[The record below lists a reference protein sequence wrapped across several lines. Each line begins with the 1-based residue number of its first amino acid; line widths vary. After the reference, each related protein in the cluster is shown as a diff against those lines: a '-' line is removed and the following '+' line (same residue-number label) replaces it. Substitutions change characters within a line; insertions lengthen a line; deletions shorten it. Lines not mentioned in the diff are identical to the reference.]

1 MHHNYFEYLQQKITV
16 LPGIGESL
24 AKYLKK
30 LLNNDRL
37 FDLCLH
43 LPSRVEPIAQ
53 NIDFHLPSK
62 QLAILSGVVQTYQM
76 PQNSKQPHK
85 IICQNQNYYFS
96 LVFFKIFPSQLQTMK
111 IGQEIAVL
119 GYVNKNFSGFEI
131 SHPIKVLPIK
141 QMKFLPKIHLTY
153 PLSSGIANQLIVN
166 KIQQILAKL
175 PIDAIEWVLPQIK
188 QQNNWQGFYASLK
201 SLHQPIAQTQIENPY
216 WPARRRLAFDEL
228 LAWQLAT
235 LLIKQ
240 KLVVASKN
248 IVCQNNQLVNNFI
261 TSLPFSLTPS
271 QQEVSQEISADIL
284 ASKPMFRLLQGD
296 VGSGKTVVAII
307 ACLQAISCQKQAVVL
322 APTTILALQHFK
334 YFSQLL
340 QKFNIKIGLLISD
353 LKKSAKQ
360 KLLQQLKNQE
370 INLVIGTHA
379 LLEPDVAFANLGL
392 AIIDEQH
399 RFGVLQRLTLAQ
411 KGNNID
417 LLLMSATPI
426 PRSLMMAMYGDTAV
440 SIIKQK
446 PIQRKKITTL
456 LISSKK
462 IDELSKSLLKFLDKP
477 EKVYWI
483 CPAIEEKEDQEELGK
498 NNHTNLTSVQTRYN
512 ELSKIISSKHLAVLH
527 GKLKDSEKDAIMLD
541 FADVNS
547 EKKILIATTVIEVGI
562 DVGSATTIIIENAEN
577 FGLAQLHQ
585 LRGRVG
591 RSDLASFCILLYSQN
606 SPKQRLEILK
616 QSDDGF
622 FIAEQDLKLRGSG
635 EIIGTKQ
642 SGFPEFKIA
651 NLAIDYDLLAICHK
665 QATQILASNNNEMW
679 QVYQQLMAIFNYQN
693 CLDYCRG

>member
-1 MHHNYFEYLQQKITV
+1 
-16 LPGIGESL
+16 
-24 AKYLKK
+24 
-30 LLNNDRL
+30 
-37 FDLCLH
+37 
-43 LPSRVEPIAQ
+43 
-53 NIDFHLPSK
+53 
-62 QLAILSGVVQTYQM
+62 
-76 PQNSKQPHK
+76 
-85 IICQNQNYYFS
+85 
-96 LVFFKIFPSQLQTMK
+96 MK

-131 SHPIKVLPIK
+131 LHPIRVVPIQ

-153 PLSSGIANQLIVN
+153 PLSAGIANQLVIN
-166 KIQQILAKL
+166 KIQQILAKM
-175 PIDAIEWVLPQIK
+175 PIDAVEWISPQIK
-188 QQNNWQGFYASLK
+188 QQNNWQGFYASIK
-201 SLHQPIAQTQIENPY
+201 SLHQAVAQTQIENPY

-235 LLIKQ
+235 LMIKQ

-248 IVCQNNQLVNNFI
+248 IICHNHHLINNFI
-261 TSLPFSLTPS
+261 TSLPFSLTLS
-271 QQEVSQEISADIL
+271 QQQVSQEISADIL
-284 ASKPMFRLLQGD
+284 SNKPMFRILQGD

-307 ACLQAISCQKQAVVL
+307 ACLQAISCQKQVAVLV
-322 APTTILALQHFK
+322 PTTILALQHFK

-353 LKKSAKQ
+353 LKKTNKQ
-360 KLLQQLKNQE
+360 KLLKQLKNQE
-370 INLVIGTHA
+370 LDLIIGTHA
-379 LLEPDVAFANLGL
+379 LLEPEVEFANLGL

-399 RFGVLQRLTLAQ
+399 RFGVVQRLTLTQ

-426 PRSLMMAMYGDTAV
+426 PRSLMMAIYGDTAI

-446 PIQRKKITTL
+446 PMQRKKITTL
-456 LISSKK
+456 LMSNNK
-462 IDELSKSLLKFLDKP
+462 IVELSQSLLKFLDKS
-477 EKVYWI
+477 EKIYWI
-483 CPAIEEKEDQEELGK
+483 CPAIEEKEITEKLY
-498 NNHTNLTSVQTRYN
+498 NNNINLTSVQTRYN
-512 ELSKIISSKHLAVLH
+512 ELSKIIPAKHLAVLH
-527 GKLKDSEKDAIMLD
+527 GKLKDQEKDAIMLE
-541 FADVNS
+541 FADINS

-562 DVGSATTIIIENAEN
+562 DISSATIIIIENAEN

-591 RSDLASFCILLYSQN
+591 RSDLPSFCILLHNNTQ
-606 SPKQRLEILK
+606 PKQRLQILK

-651 NLAIDYDLLAICHK
+651 NLTIDYDLLAICHK
-665 QATQILASNNNEMW
+665 QAKEILASNNNDMW
-679 QVYQQLMAIFNYQN
+679 QIYQQLMTLFNYQN

>member
-1 MHHNYFEYLQQKITV
+1 MHHNYFNYLQQKISI

-30 LLNNDRL
+30 LLNNDCL

-43 LPSRVEPIAQ
+43 LPSKVEPITQ
-53 NIDFHLPSK
+53 TIDFHLQSK
-62 QLAILSGVVQTYQM
+62 QLAVLSGVVQTHQE

-85 IICQNQNYYFS
+85 IVCQNQNYYFS

-131 SHPIKVLPIK
+131 LHPIKVVPLK
-141 QMKFLPKIHLTY
+141 QIKFLPKIHLTY
-153 PLSSGIANQLIVN
+153 PLSAGIANQLVIN
-166 KIQQILAKL
+166 KIQQILVKM
-175 PIDAIEWVLPQIK
+175 PIDAIEWISPQIK
-188 QQNNWQGFYASLK
+188 QQHNWQGFYASIK
-201 SLHQPIAQTQIENPY
+201 SLHQAVAQTQIENPY

-235 LLIKQ
+235 LMTKQ

-248 IVCQNNQLVNNFI
+248 IICHDHHLINNFI
-261 TSLPFSLTPS
+261 ASLPFSLTLS
-271 QQEVSQEISADIL
+271 QQQVSQEISADIL
-284 ASKPMFRLLQGD
+284 SNKPMFRLLQGD

-307 ACLQAISCQKQAVVL
+307 ACLQAISCQKQVAVLV
-322 APTTILALQHFK
+322 PTTILALQHFK

-340 QKFNIKIGLLISD
+340 QQFNIKIGLLISD
-353 LKKSAKQ
+353 LKKTAKQ
-360 KLLQQLKNQE
+360 KLLKQLKNQE
-370 INLVIGTHA
+370 LDLIIGTHA
-379 LLEPDVAFANLGL
+379 LLEPEVEFANLGL

-399 RFGVLQRLTLAQ
+399 RFGVTQRLTITQ

-426 PRSLMMAMYGDTAV
+426 PRSLMMAIYGDTAISV
-440 SIIKQK
+440 IQK
-446 PIQRKKITTL
+446 KPMQRKKITTL
-456 LISSKK
+456 LMSSKK
-462 IDELSKSLLKFLDKP
+462 ITELSQSLLKFLDKS

-483 CPAIEEKEDQEELGK
+483 CPAIEEKEITEEIFE
-498 NNHTNLTSVQTRYN
+498 NNNINLTSVQTRYN
-512 ELSKIISSKHLAVLH
+512 ELIKIIPAKHLAVLH
-527 GKLKDSEKDAIMLD
+527 GKLKDQEKDAVMLE
-541 FADVNS
+541 FADINS

-562 DVGSATTIIIENAEN
+562 DISSATTIIIENAEN

-591 RSDLASFCILLYSQN
+591 RSDLSSFCILLYNNTQ
-606 SPKQRLEILK
+606 PKQRLQILK

-665 QATQILASNNNEMW
+665 HATEILASNNNEMW
-679 QVYQQLMAIFNYQN
+679 QIYQQLMTIFNYQN

>member
-1 MHHNYFEYLQQKITV
+1 MHHDYFKYLQQKITV
-16 LPGIGESL
+16 LPGIAESL

-43 LPSRVEPIAQ
+43 LPSKAEPITQ
-53 NIDFHLPSK
+53 NINFHLQGK
-62 QLAILSGVVQTYQM
+62 QLAVLSGVVQTHQE

-96 LVFFKIFPSQLQTMK
+96 LIFFKIFPSQLQTMK

-131 SHPIKVLPIK
+131 LHPIRVVPIQ

-153 PLSSGIANQLIVN
+153 PLSAGIANQLVIN
-166 KIQQILAKL
+166 KIQQILAKM
-175 PIDAIEWVLPQIK
+175 PIDAVEWISPQIK
-188 QQNNWQGFYASLK
+188 QQNNWQGFYASIK
-201 SLHQPIAQTQIENPY
+201 SLHQAVAQTQIENPY

-235 LLIKQ
+235 LMIKQ

-248 IVCQNNQLVNNFI
+248 IICHNHHLINNFI
-261 TSLPFSLTPS
+261 TSLPFSLTLS
-271 QQEVSQEISADIL
+271 QQQVSQEISADIL
-284 ASKPMFRLLQGD
+284 SNKPMFRILQGD

-307 ACLQAISCQKQAVVL
+307 ACLQAISCQKQVAVLV
-322 APTTILALQHFK
+322 PTTILALQHFK

-353 LKKSAKQ
+353 LKKTNKQ
-360 KLLQQLKNQE
+360 KLLKQLKNQE
-370 INLVIGTHA
+370 LDLIIGTHA
-379 LLEPDVAFANLGL
+379 LLEPEVEFANLGL

-399 RFGVLQRLTLAQ
+399 RFGVVQRLTLTQ

-426 PRSLMMAMYGDTAV
+426 PRSLMMAIYGDTAI

-446 PIQRKKITTL
+446 PMQRKKITTL
-456 LISSKK
+456 LMSNNK
-462 IDELSKSLLKFLDKP
+462 IVELSQSLLKFLDKS
-477 EKVYWI
+477 EKIYWI
-483 CPAIEEKEDQEELGK
+483 CPAIEEKEITEKLY
-498 NNHTNLTSVQTRYN
+498 NNNINLTSVQTRYN
-512 ELSKIISSKHLAVLH
+512 ELSKIIPAKHLAVLH
-527 GKLKDSEKDAIMLD
+527 GKLKDQEKDAIMLE
-541 FADVNS
+541 FADINS

-562 DVGSATTIIIENAEN
+562 DISSATIIIIENAEN

-591 RSDLASFCILLYSQN
+591 RSDLPSFCILLHNNTQ
-606 SPKQRLEILK
+606 PKQRLQILK

-651 NLAIDYDLLAICHK
+651 NLTIDYDLLAICHK
-665 QATQILASNNNEMW
+665 QAKEILASNNNDMW
-679 QVYQQLMAIFNYQN
+679 QIYQQLMTLFNYQN

>member
-1 MHHNYFEYLQQKITV
+1 MHHDYFKYLQQKITV
-16 LPGIGESL
+16 LPGIAESL

-43 LPSRVEPIAQ
+43 LPSKAEPITQ
-53 NIDFHLPSK
+53 NINFHLQGK
-62 QLAILSGVVQTYQM
+62 QLAVLSGVVQTHQE

-96 LVFFKIFPSQLQTMK
+96 LIFFKIFPSQLQTMK

-131 SHPIKVLPIK
+131 LHPIRVVPIQ

-153 PLSSGIANQLIVN
+153 PLSAGIANQLVIN
-166 KIQQILAKL
+166 KIQQILAKM
-175 PIDAIEWVLPQIK
+175 PIDAVEWISPQIK
-188 QQNNWQGFYASLK
+188 QQNNWQGFYASIK
-201 SLHQPIAQTQIENPY
+201 SLHQAVAQTQIENPY

-235 LLIKQ
+235 LMIKQ

-248 IVCQNNQLVNNFI
+248 IICHNHHLINNFI
-261 TSLPFSLTPS
+261 TSLPFSLTLS
-271 QQEVSQEISADIL
+271 QQQVSQEISADIL
-284 ASKPMFRLLQGD
+284 SNKPMFRILQGD

-307 ACLQAISCQKQAVVL
+307 ACLQAISCQKQVAVLV
-322 APTTILALQHFK
+322 PTTILALQHFK

-353 LKKSAKQ
+353 LKKTNKQ
-360 KLLQQLKNQE
+360 KLLKQLKNQE
-370 INLVIGTHA
+370 LDLIIGTHA
-379 LLEPDVAFANLGL
+379 LLEPEVEFANLGL

-399 RFGVLQRLTLAQ
+399 RFGVVQRLTLTQ

-426 PRSLMMAMYGDTAV
+426 PRSLMMAIYGDTAI

-446 PIQRKKITTL
+446 PMQRKKITTL
-456 LISSKK
+456 LMSNNK
-462 IDELSKSLLKFLDKP
+462 IVELSQSLLKFLDKS
-477 EKVYWI
+477 EKIYWI
-483 CPAIEEKEDQEELGK
+483 CPAIEEKEITEKLY
-498 NNHTNLTSVQTRYN
+498 NNNINLTSVQTRYN
-512 ELSKIISSKHLAVLH
+512 ELSKIIPAKHLAVLH
-527 GKLKDSEKDAIMLD
+527 GKLKDQEKDAVMLE
-541 FADVNS
+541 FADINS

-562 DVGSATTIIIENAEN
+562 DISSATIIIIENAEN

-591 RSDLASFCILLYSQN
+591 RSDLPSFCILLHNNTQ
-606 SPKQRLEILK
+606 PKQRLQILK

-651 NLAIDYDLLAICHK
+651 NLTIDYDLLAICHK
-665 QATQILASNNNEMW
+665 QAKEILASNNNDMW
-679 QVYQQLMAIFNYQN
+679 QIYQQLMTLFNYQN

>member
-1 MHHNYFEYLQQKITV
+1 MHHNYFNYLQQKISI

-30 LLNNDRL
+30 LLNNDCL

-43 LPSRVEPIAQ
+43 LPSKVEPITQ
-53 NIDFHLPSK
+53 TIDFHLQSK
-62 QLAILSGVVQTYQM
+62 QLAVLSGVVQTHQE

-85 IICQNQNYYFS
+85 IVCQNQNYYFS

-131 SHPIKVLPIK
+131 LHPIKVVPLK
-141 QMKFLPKIHLTY
+141 QIKFLPKIHLTY
-153 PLSSGIANQLIVN
+153 PLSAGITNQLVIN
-166 KIQQILAKL
+166 KIQQILVKM
-175 PIDAIEWVLPQIK
+175 PIDAIEWISPQIK
-188 QQNNWQGFYASLK
+188 QQHNWQGFYASIK
-201 SLHQPIAQTQIENPY
+201 SLHQAVAQTQIENPY

-235 LLIKQ
+235 LMTKQ

-248 IVCQNNQLVNNFI
+248 IICHDHHLINNFI
-261 TSLPFSLTPS
+261 ASLPFSLTPS
-271 QQEVSQEISADIL
+271 QQQVSQEISADIL
-284 ASKPMFRLLQGD
+284 SNKPMFRLLQGD

-307 ACLQAISCQKQAVVL
+307 ACLQAISCQKQVAVLV
-322 APTTILALQHFK
+322 PTTILALQHFK

-340 QKFNIKIGLLISD
+340 QQFNIKIGLLISD
-353 LKKSAKQ
+353 LKKTAKQ
-360 KLLQQLKNQE
+360 KLLKQLKNQE
-370 INLVIGTHA
+370 LDLIIGTHA
-379 LLEPDVAFANLGL
+379 LLEPEVEFANLGL

-399 RFGVLQRLTLAQ
+399 RFGVTQRLTITQ

-426 PRSLMMAMYGDTAV
+426 PRSLMMAIYGDTAISV
-440 SIIKQK
+440 IQK
-446 PIQRKKITTL
+446 KPMQRKKITTL
-456 LISSKK
+456 LMSSKK
-462 IDELSKSLLKFLDKP
+462 ITELSQSLLKFLDKS

-483 CPAIEEKEDQEELGK
+483 CPAIEEKEITEEIFE
-498 NNHTNLTSVQTRYN
+498 NNNINLTSVQTRYN
-512 ELSKIISSKHLAVLH
+512 ELIKIIPAKHLAVLH
-527 GKLKDSEKDAIMLD
+527 GKLKDQEKDAVMLE
-541 FADVNS
+541 FADINS

-562 DVGSATTIIIENAEN
+562 DISSATTIIIENAEN

-591 RSDLASFCILLYSQN
+591 RSDLSSFCILLYNNTQ
-606 SPKQRLEILK
+606 PKQRLQILK

-665 QATQILASNNNEMW
+665 HATEILASNNNEMW
-679 QVYQQLMAIFNYQN
+679 QIYQQLMTIFNYQN

>member
-1 MHHNYFEYLQQKITV
+1 MHHNYFNYLQQKISI

-30 LLNNDRL
+30 LLNNDCL

-43 LPSRVEPIAQ
+43 LPSKVEPITQ
-53 NIDFHLPSK
+53 TIDFHLQSK
-62 QLAILSGVVQTYQM
+62 QLAVLSGVVQTHQE

-85 IICQNQNYYFS
+85 IVCQNQNYYFS

-131 SHPIKVLPIK
+131 LHPIKVVPLK
-141 QMKFLPKIHLTY
+141 QIKFLPKIHLTY
-153 PLSSGIANQLIVN
+153 PLSAGITNQLVIN
-166 KIQQILAKL
+166 KIQQILVKM
-175 PIDAIEWVLPQIK
+175 PIDAIEWISPQIK
-188 QQNNWQGFYASLK
+188 QQHNWQGFYASIK
-201 SLHQPIAQTQIENPY
+201 SLHQAVAQTQIENPY

-235 LLIKQ
+235 LMTKQ

-248 IVCQNNQLVNNFI
+248 IICHDHHLINNFI
-261 TSLPFSLTPS
+261 ASLPFSLTLS
-271 QQEVSQEISADIL
+271 QQQVSQEISADIL
-284 ASKPMFRLLQGD
+284 SNKPMFRLLQGD

-307 ACLQAISCQKQAVVL
+307 ACLQAISCQKQVAVLV
-322 APTTILALQHFK
+322 PTTILALQHFK

-340 QKFNIKIGLLISD
+340 QQFNIKIGLLISD
-353 LKKSAKQ
+353 LKKTAKQ
-360 KLLQQLKNQE
+360 KLLKQLKNQE
-370 INLVIGTHA
+370 LDLIIGTHA
-379 LLEPDVAFANLGL
+379 LLEPEVEFANLGL

-399 RFGVLQRLTLAQ
+399 RFGVTQRLTITQ

-426 PRSLMMAMYGDTAV
+426 PRSLMMAIYGDTAISV
-440 SIIKQK
+440 IQK
-446 PIQRKKITTL
+446 KPMQRKKITTL
-456 LISSKK
+456 LMSSKK
-462 IDELSKSLLKFLDKP
+462 ITELSQSLLKFLDKS

-483 CPAIEEKEDQEELGK
+483 CPAIEEKEITEEIFE
-498 NNHTNLTSVQTRYN
+498 NNTINLTSVQPRYN
-512 ELSKIISSKHLAVLH
+512 ELIKIIPAKHLAVLH
-527 GKLKDSEKDAIMLD
+527 GKLKDQEKDAVMLE
-541 FADVNS
+541 FADINS

-562 DVGSATTIIIENAEN
+562 DISSATTIIIENAEN

-591 RSDLASFCILLYSQN
+591 RSDLSSFCILLYNNTQ
-606 SPKQRLEILK
+606 PKQRLQILK

-665 QATQILASNNNEMW
+665 HATEILASNNNEMW
-679 QVYQQLMAIFNYQN
+679 QIYQQLMTIFNYQN

>member
-1 MHHNYFEYLQQKITV
+1 MHHDYFKYLQQKITV
-16 LPGIGESL
+16 LPGIAESL

-43 LPSRVEPIAQ
+43 LPSKAEPITQ
-53 NIDFHLPSK
+53 NINFHLQGK
-62 QLAILSGVVQTYQM
+62 QLAVLSGVVQTHQE

-96 LVFFKIFPSQLQTMK
+96 LIFFKIFPSQLQTMK

-131 SHPIKVLPIK
+131 LHPIRVVPIQ

-153 PLSSGIANQLIVN
+153 PLSAGIANQLVIN
-166 KIQQILAKL
+166 KIQQILAKM
-175 PIDAIEWVLPQIK
+175 PIDAVEWISPQIK
-188 QQNNWQGFYASLK
+188 QQNNWQGFYASIK
-201 SLHQPIAQTQIENPY
+201 SLHQAVAQTQIENPY

-235 LLIKQ
+235 LMIKQ

-248 IVCQNNQLVNNFI
+248 IICHNHHLINNFI
-261 TSLPFSLTPS
+261 TSLPFSLTLS
-271 QQEVSQEISADIL
+271 QQQVSQEISADIL
-284 ASKPMFRLLQGD
+284 SNKPMFRILQGD

-307 ACLQAISCQKQAVVL
+307 ACLQAISCQKQVAVLV
-322 APTTILALQHFK
+322 PTTILALQHFK

-353 LKKSAKQ
+353 LKKTNKQ
-360 KLLQQLKNQE
+360 KLLKQLKNQE
-370 INLVIGTHA
+370 LDLIIGTHA
-379 LLEPDVAFANLGL
+379 LLEPEVEFANLGL

-399 RFGVLQRLTLAQ
+399 RFGVVQRLTLTQ

-426 PRSLMMAMYGDTAV
+426 PRSLMMAIYGDTAI

-446 PIQRKKITTL
+446 PMQRKKITTL
-456 LISSKK
+456 LMSNNK
-462 IDELSKSLLKFLDKP
+462 IVELSQSLLKFLDKS
-477 EKVYWI
+477 EKIYWI
-483 CPAIEEKEDQEELGK
+483 CPAIEEKEITEKLY
-498 NNHTNLTSVQTRYN
+498 NNNINLTSVQTRYN
-512 ELSKIISSKHLAVLH
+512 ELSKIIPAKHLAVLH
-527 GKLKDSEKDAIMLD
+527 GKVKDQEKDAVMLE
-541 FADVNS
+541 FADINS

-562 DVGSATTIIIENAEN
+562 DISSATIIIIENAEN

-591 RSDLASFCILLYSQN
+591 RSDLPSFCILLHNNTQ
-606 SPKQRLEILK
+606 PKQRLQILK

-651 NLAIDYDLLAICHK
+651 NLTIDYDLLAICHK
-665 QATQILASNNNEMW
+665 QAKEILASNNNDMW
-679 QVYQQLMAIFNYQN
+679 QIYQQLMTLFNYQN